1 MKIGRYAIEPPKYQP
16 HAIAHG
22 RAPISSAYRGE
33 ADMNRRQEPT
43 ESVENDPSRK
53 SSTPFAVT
61 YEAATLPSGRAKLLS
76 SG

>member
-1 MKIGRYAIEPPKYQP
+1 MSAHRGIADFGRTCCWLDPVA
-16 HAIAHG
+16 
-22 RAPISSAYRGE
+22 
-33 ADMNRRQEPT
+33 
-43 ESVENDPSRK
+43 NDPSRK

>member
-1 MKIGRYAIEPPKYQP
+1 MSPVGPSRHFACAQQSGRQVK
-16 HAIAHG
+16 
-22 RAPISSAYRGE
+22 
-33 ADMNRRQEPT
+33 ADIRWQAGPAA
-43 ESVENDPSRK
+43 SVANDPSRK